1 MYVYMCICVY
11 GSMAITVGKRKAG
24 KSRKS
29 FFPLSLNI
37 CMYISQD
44 VCISDVCFSA
54 NVSLSAWEKK
64 ARALLE
70 ANFEL
75 PEGKRPPA
83 LLSVCS
89 LRGGSRAESAAEKKE
104 QD

>member
-1 MYVYMCICVY
+1 MCVWVYGDYCWKAESRKKQEKLFPSLSEYLYVY
-11 GSMAITVGKRKAG
+11 
-24 KSRKS
+24 
-29 FFPLSLNI
+29 LSG
-37 CMYISQD
+37 
-44 VCISDVCFSA
+44 CISDVCFSA

-89 LRGGSRAESAAEKKE
+89 LRGRSRAESAAEKKE